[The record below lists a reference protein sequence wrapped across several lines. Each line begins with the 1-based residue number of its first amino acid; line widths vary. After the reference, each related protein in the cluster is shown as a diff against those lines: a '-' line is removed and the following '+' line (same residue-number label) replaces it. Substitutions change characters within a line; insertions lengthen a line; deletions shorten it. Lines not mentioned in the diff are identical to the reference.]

1 MYFYNQDKDD
11 PQQQNAL
18 FGHSFDDSSTMNNPF
33 LSFSQSLPSQS
44 FDNTSYQ
51 NDSSPS
57 PSNTQDML
65 FSQQLNDYN
74 FFDQDNALFSD
85 AHLDPNLLLGAMS
98 NDEQQAILLSD
109 PNFIRQQQLLQEQ
122 QQNANKIMM
131 ENDKDTSTSSSSPS
145 STVAG
150 GGGGGA
156 AAAAAPYSN
165 LSAMFNTPASNSST
179 ASKPQL
185 EPINL
190 ITSQEQKKNFVNS
203 QNNRRSISG
212 KSSSPIP
219 LSSSTPN
226 STTESAGGID
236 HQRRFNELQARFR
249 VNYAKKS
256 QKQQQPQDDSTG
268 TSMPITYAE
277 QRSFLS
283 SSFTDGTGPS
293 RRKLSLDPTSSKSNR
308 ITREP
313 GKIKVVGGNTGYNS
327 SGSVGGVGKS
337 AAAAMAMP
345 INISNSNN
353 NNSTNTPTMARTMPI
368 QIQRV
373 HRANAFQSFDLE
385 QRQKRLD
392 DQLVKVDFEDITVS
406 ELKDMLRQR
415 GKPATGKKAMLVQ
428 RLQEEREMIQHA
440 RANGIPIANRNAQP
454 TPTGTTPSS
463 GSFLAEG
470 SSPVLSSPMM
480 EHAASLP
487 DLSSSPT
494 AVGLGSLNRSIADM
508 HIGSPPMT
516 SQQSRRFAPYSSPRA
531 PSANNS
537 SLSVTG
543 NADLYSSSV
552 PTGSLDMMMM
562 QHHEQ
567 QQQQMQ
573 KQTEPRVMRGFNF
586 GKKSYAPFA
595 SSALATPD
603 REDESNPFDQLEKIS
618 ENPTHN
624 NNSTT
629 GDMEWTD
636 PSIELML
643 QQGGMGFQDRSAD
656 ELLSFLAASNPEFD
670 GSQFM
675 YNNQDMLNHSSF
687 QNFGGG
693 PDLSSVMF
701 DGYTAMDD
709 QNLHQHGNEAHHHS

>member
-1 MYFYNQDKDD
+1 MYFYNQEKDD

-18 FGHSFDDSSTMNNPF
+18 FGHSFDDTSTMNNPF

-44 FDNTSYQ
+44 FDNSALYQ
-51 NDSSPS
+51 NDTSPS
-57 PSNTQDML
+57 PSNNNNQDML

-122 QQNANKIMM
+122 QQKANKMMM
-131 ENDKDTSTSSSSPS
+131 ENDKSTLTSSSSPS
-145 STVAG
+145 STVA
-150 GGGGGA
+150 
-156 AAAAAPYSN
+156 AAPHSN
-165 LSAMFNTPASNSST
+165 LSAMFNTPSSSSAMT
-179 ASKPQL
+179 KPQL

-203 QNNRRSISG
+203 QNSRRSTSG
-212 KSSSPIP
+212 KSASPIP

-226 STTESAGGID
+226 NTTAESAGGID

-256 QKQQQPQDDSTG
+256 QKQQQQQQQPQDELMG
-268 TSMPITYAE
+268 TSMPITFAE
-277 QRSFLS
+277 QRPFLS

-293 RRKLSLDPTSSKSNR
+293 RRKLSLDPTLSKSNR

-327 SGSVGGVGKS
+327 NGNVGGVGKS
-337 AAAAMAMP
+337 SSTAAGAMAMP
-345 INISNSNN
+345 ININNNSNN
-353 NNSTNTPTMARTMPI
+353 THTPTMARTMPI

-392 DQLVKVDFEDITVS
+392 DQLIKVDFEDITVS

-454 TPTGTTPSS
+454 TPTGTTPSP
-463 GSFLAEG
+463 GSLLAEG

-516 SQQSRRFAPYSSPRA
+516 SQQSRRFAPYSSPRVA
-531 PSANNS
+531 STTNS
-537 SLSVTG
+537 NLSVTG
-543 NADLYSSSV
+543 NADLYSSSM

-562 QHHEQ
+562 QQHEQ
-567 QQQQMQ
+567 QMQQQ
-573 KQTEPRVMRGFNF
+573 QTEPRVMRGFNF

-624 NNSTT
+624 NTT

-643 QQGGMGFQDRSAD
+643 QQG
-656 ELLSFLAASNPEFD
+656 L
-670 GSQFM
+670 
-675 YNNQDMLNHSSF
+675 
-687 QNFGGG
+687 
-693 PDLSSVMF
+693 
-701 DGYTAMDD
+701 
-709 QNLHQHGNEAHHHS
+709 

>member
-11 PQQQNAL
+11 PQQQNAF
-18 FGHSFDDSSTMNNPF
+18 FGHSFDDTSTAMNNPF

-51 NDSSPS
+51 NDASPS
-57 PSNTQDML
+57 PSNNQDML

-74 FFDQDNALFSD
+74 FFDQDAALFAD

-122 QQNANKIMM
+122 QQKASKMM
-131 ENDKDTSTSSSSPS
+131 MQSDKDALTSSSSPS
-145 STVAG
+145 SSTVAT
-150 GGGGGA
+150 
-156 AAAAAPYSN
+156 APHSN
-165 LSAMFNTPASNSST
+165 LSAMFNTPSSNSST

-212 KSSSPIP
+212 KSPSPIP

-226 STTESAGGID
+226 NSAAEPTAGGID

-256 QKQQQPQDDSTG
+256 QKQQQPQDDLMG

-327 SGSVGGVGKS
+327 SGNVGGVGKS
-337 AAAAMAMP
+337 TAMP
-345 INISNSNN
+345 INISNSS
-353 NNSTNTPTMARTMPI
+353 NSTNTPTMARTMPI

-373 HRANAFQSFDLE
+373 HRANALQSFDLE

-470 SSPVLSSPMM
+470 SSPILSSPMM

-516 SQQSRRFAPYSSPRA
+516 SQQSRRFAPYSSPRVA
-531 PSANNS
+531 STNNS
-537 SLSVTG
+537 NLSVAG
-543 NADLYSSSV
+543 NADLYSSSM

-562 QHHEQ
+562 QQHEQ
-567 QQQQMQ
+567 QQQQMQQ

-624 NNSTT
+624 NNTM

-643 QQGGMGFQDRSAD
+643 QQG
-656 ELLSFLAASNPEFD
+656 L
-670 GSQFM
+670 
-675 YNNQDMLNHSSF
+675 Y
-687 QNFGGG
+687 
-693 PDLSSVMF
+693 
-701 DGYTAMDD
+701 
-709 QNLHQHGNEAHHHS
+709 

>member
-1 MYFYNQDKDD
+1 MYFYNEDKDD
-11 PQQQNAL
+11 PNQNNNNQL
-18 FGHSFDDSSTMNNPF
+18 FGHSFDELNNNNMNNPF
-33 LSFSQSLPSQS
+33 INFSQSLPSQS
-44 FDNTSYQ
+44 FDNNSYQ
-51 NDSSPS
+51 NDTSPS
-57 PSNTQDML
+57 PSSALNNQDLL
-65 FSQQLNDYN
+65 FSQQLGDYN
-74 FFDQDNALFSD
+74 FFDQDNALFPD
-85 AHLDPNLLLGAMS
+85 ANLDPNLFLGAMS

-122 QQNANKIMM
+122 QQKANKMMM
-131 ENDKDTSTSSSSPS
+131 ENDNKNTS
-145 STVAG
+145 
-150 GGGGGA
+150 A
-156 AAAAAPYSN
+156 AAAAAASTTITAPPHSN
-165 LSAMFNTPASNSST
+165 LSAMFNTPSNNT
-179 ASKPQL
+179 ITKPQL

-190 ITSQEQKKNFVNS
+190 ITSQQQRKNFANG

-212 KSSSPIP
+212 KSTSPIP

-226 STTESAGGID
+226 NATESSANSSSDID

-256 QKQQQPQDDSTG
+256 QKQQQQQQQQQDDITG

-277 QRSFLS
+277 QRPFLS

-293 RRKLSLDPTSSKSNR
+293 RRKLSLDPTLSKSNR

-313 GKIKVVGGNTGYNS
+313 GKIKVVGGNTGYN
-327 SGSVGGVGKS
+327 GSNGGGKS
-337 AAAAMAMP
+337 AVSSGTAIP
-345 INISNSNN
+345 INI
-353 NNSTNTPTMARTMPI
+353 NNSSNTPAMARTMPI

-373 HRANAFQSFDLE
+373 HRANAFQSFDIE

-440 RANGIPIANRNAQP
+440 RSNGIPIGNRNAQP
-454 TPTGTTPSS
+454 ATASS
-463 GSFLAEG
+463 MVEN
-470 SSPVLSSPMM
+470 SPIISSPMI

-516 SQQSRRFAPYSSPRA
+516 SQQSRRFAPYSSPRTA
-531 PSANNS
+531 TTTNNNNN
-537 SLSVTG
+537 LSTTG
-543 NADLYSSSV
+543 NTADLYSSSM

-562 QHHEQ
+562 QQHDQ

-595 SSALATPD
+595 SSTLATPD
-603 REDESNPFDQLEKIS
+603 REDDSNPFDHLENIS
-618 ENPTHN
+618 ENPTN
-624 NNSTT
+624 NNSI

-643 QQGGMGFQDRSAD
+643 QQGII
-656 ELLSFLAASNPEFD
+656 
-670 GSQFM
+670 
-675 YNNQDMLNHSSF
+675 
-687 QNFGGG
+687 
-693 PDLSSVMF
+693 VII
-701 DGYTAMDD
+701 TI
-709 QNLHQHGNEAHHHS
+709 

>member
-18 FGHSFDDSSTMNNPF
+18 FGHSFDDTSTMNNPF

-51 NDSSPS
+51 NDTSPS
-57 PSNTQDML
+57 PSNNQDML

-85 AHLDPNLLLGAMS
+85 AHLDPNMLLGTMS
-98 NDEQQAILLSD
+98 NDEQQAILFSD

-122 QQNANKIMM
+122 QQKANKMM
-131 ENDKDTSTSSSSPS
+131 LENDKDISTSSSSPS
-145 STVAG
+145 STVA
-150 GGGGGA
+150 A
-156 AAAAAPYSN
+156 AAATTTAPHSN
-165 LSAMFNTPASNSST
+165 LSAMFNTPSSVSSNT
-179 ASKPQL
+179 VLKPQL

-190 ITSQEQKKNFVNS
+190 ITSQEQKNNFANS

-212 KSSSPIP
+212 KSASLIP
-219 LSSSTPN
+219 LSSSTPS
-226 STTESAGGID
+226 STSESTGGID

-256 QKQQQPQDDSTG
+256 QKQQQQQPQDDLTG

-308 ITREP
+308 IIREP
-313 GKIKVVGGNTGYNS
+313 GKIKVVGGTAGYNS
-327 SGSVGGVGKS
+327 NGNVGGAGKS
-337 AAAAMAMP
+337 ATAAAAMAMP
-345 INISNSNN
+345 INI
-353 NNSTNTPTMARTMPI
+353 NNSTNTATMARTMPI

-428 RLQEEREMIQHA
+428 RLQEERDMIQHA

-454 TPTGTTPSS
+454 TTTSTTPSS

-470 SSPVLSSPMM
+470 SSPILSSPMM

-516 SQQSRRFAPYSSPRA
+516 SQQSRRFAPYSSPRVA
-531 PSANNS
+531 STNNNNLSA
-537 SLSVTG
+537 TG
-543 NADLYSSSV
+543 NVDLYSSSM

-562 QHHEQ
+562 QQHDQ

-603 REDESNPFDQLEKIS
+603 REDESDPFDQLEKIS
-618 ENPTHN
+618 ENPTYN
-624 NNSTT
+624 NNTT

-643 QQGGMGFQDRSAD
+643 QQGDMEFQDKSAD
-656 ELLSFLAASNPEFD
+656 ELLSFLATSNPEFD

-675 YNNQDMLNHSSF
+675 YNNQDLLNNNF

-693 PDLSSVMF
+693 SDLSSVMF
-701 DGYTAMDD
+701 DGYTTMDD
-709 QNLHQHGNEAHHHS
+709 QNLHQHSSEHHHS

>member
-1 MYFYNQDKDD
+1 MYFYNEDKDD
-11 PQQQNAL
+11 PQKQNAL
-18 FGHSFDDSSTMNNPF
+18 FGHSFDDTNTMNNPF

-44 FDNTSYQ
+44 FDNSTSFQ
-51 NDSSPS
+51 DDTSPS
-57 PSNTQDML
+57 PSNNQDML

-122 QQNANKIMM
+122 QQKANKMMM
-131 ENDKDTSTSSSSPS
+131 ENGKNTNTSSSPS
-145 STVAG
+145 SSVA
-150 GGGGGA
+150 A
-156 AAAAAPYSN
+156 TATATAPHSN
-165 LSAMFNTPASNSST
+165 LSAMFNTPSATNNNNT
-179 ASKPQL
+179 APKPQL
-185 EPINL
+185 EPVNL

-212 KSSSPIP
+212 KSTSPIP

-226 STTESAGGID
+226 STTEPTGGID

-256 QKQQQPQDDSTG
+256 QKQQQQDDLTG

-308 ITREP
+308 IIREP

-327 SGSVGGVGKS
+327 HGNVSGVGKS

-345 INISNSNN
+345 INISNS
-353 NNSTNTPTMARTMPI
+353 STNTPTMARTMPI

-463 GSFLAEG
+463 GSFLVEG

-516 SQQSRRFAPYSSPRA
+516 SQQSRRFAPYSSPRVA
-531 PSANNS
+531 STATNNNNNN
-537 SLSVTG
+537 LSVTG
-543 NADLYSSSV
+543 NAELYSSSM

-562 QHHEQ
+562 QQHD

-573 KQTEPRVMRGFNF
+573 NQAAEPRVMRGFNF

-624 NNSTT
+624 NNNNNNNTI

-643 QQGGMGFQDRSAD
+643 QQGGMGGFQDKSAD

-675 YNNQDMLNHSSF
+675 YNNQDMLDNNF

-709 QNLHQHGNEAHHHS
+709 QNLHQNSSDNHH